1 MTTDLTKLGFDEL
14 RPPSPVFTAD
24 HQAWGQR
31 VRAFVEKHVA
41 PQLEVW
47 DREGSFPDELYLKAA
62 GAGILGMGFPEQHGG
77 VRGTND
83 LQHRIL
89 FAEEFHRLGT
99 GVVFADLAT
108 HWIGLPPVI
117 QAGDP
122 LLLDTVVKPVLAGQK
137 KISFA
142 VTEPT
147 GGSDV
152 ARLRSTARRTD
163 TGWAISG
170 TKTLVSGCLR
180 ADFVLLAARVD
191 RDHGSGISLFLVDMN
206 SPGVSRE
213 RVPGLQWYNA
223 SIGSITLDHVTVP
236 SENLIGPVGGG
247 FKMLAQQFNIERFS
261 GVGATLAM
269 GRACVSEAIEFARQR
284 ETFGQRLIDH
294 QVIRHKLVDMIRRLQ
309 AAYSY
314 LDHNIWAFETGHGGP
329 AQLSMLKVQ
338 ATTTLEKCAR
348 EALHILG
355 GSAYAGRSR
364 AERIF
369 RESRIFALGGGTEE
383 VLRDLTGRQLG
394 F

>member
-1 MTTDLTKLGFDEL
+1 MSINLTQLGFDEL
-14 RPPSPVFTAD
+14 RPPSPVFTAT
-24 HQAWGQR
+24 HEAWR
-31 VRAFVEKHVA
+31 RRLRAFVEKHIA
-41 PQLEVW
+41 PHLEAW
-47 DREGSFPDELYLKAA
+47 DQDGSFPDELYLKAA
-62 GAGILGMGFPEQHGG
+62 DAGILGMGFPEQHGG
-77 VRGTND
+77 VHGTDD

-108 HWIGLPPVI
+108 HWIGLPPVV

-122 LLLDTVVKPVLAGQK
+122 QFLNTVVKPVLAGKK

-152 ARLRSTARRTD
+152 ARIRSTARLTNS
-163 TGWAISG
+163 GWVVSG
-170 TKTLVSGCLR
+170 TKTLISGCLR

-191 RDHGSGISLFLVDMN
+191 SNQGKGISLFLVDLN
-206 SPGVSRE
+206 TPGVVRE
-213 RVPGLQWYNA
+213 RVPGLKWYSA
-223 SIGSITLDHVTVP
+223 SIGTITLDEVAVP
-236 SENLIGPVGGG
+236 KENLIGPVGGG
-247 FKMLAQQFNIERFS
+247 FKILAQQFNIERFS

-294 QVIRHKLVDMIRRLQ
+294 QVIRHKLVDMIRHLQ

-314 LDHNIWAFETGHGGP
+314 LDHSIWAFESGQSGP
-329 AQLSMLKVQ
+329 AQLSMLKVE

-348 EALHILG
+348 DALHILG
-355 GSAYAGRSR
+355 GSAYAGQSR